1 MQTPSTLQ
9 IVVMAATL
17 ISSAAALAKRAKMPL
32 PAQAGSADA
41 YQDAKHK
48 RSNYATLGFLCLAIF
63 ASIFLSLLRESQV
76 GAVQAAARVNILG
89 LSVASSVVTVWIV
102 IGVVIL
108 LAVLARILV
117 IPHFKEAPKGVQTV
131 LEASVSATDKVAG
144 AGKRMPGH
152 FKKHKRF
159 YSITLAILAAEVI
172 LGLLLSMA
180 PSQPRELTVE
190 LSPPRVDLFG
200 FSVSST
206 VLVAWIIIA
215 VLLIGAA
222 IIRFALIPRFKETPR
237 GLQNVLELMVSE
249 MSKFTRE
256 RLGHENEGLSVYF
269 FAIAALFL
277 GSAVVELFGFRPPTT
292 DLTMAFSYAMITF
305 ILINYY
311 GIRKKGLG
319 GRLKTFL
326 QPMPAMAPFKLLS
339 DIAVPVS
346 LAGRLAGNMLGG
358 MIVVDLLYYALGT
371 FSVGIPAVLGLFFD
385 AFHPLIQFFIFIN
398 LSLTFIGEAME

>member
-1 MQTPSTLQ
+1 
-9 IVVMAATL
+9 
-17 ISSAAALAKRAKMPL
+17 MPL
-32 PAQAGSADA
+32 PVQAADTDA
-41 YQDAKHK
+41 YLDAKHK
-48 RSNYATLGFLCLAIF
+48 RSNYATLGLLCLAIF
-63 ASIFLSLLRESQV
+63 ASIFLSLLRERQTGTV
-76 GAVQAAARVNILG
+76 HAAATRVNILG

-102 IGVVIL
+102 IGVVVL
-108 LAVLARILV
+108 LAVLARIFL

-131 LEASVSATDKVAG
+131 LEASVGATDKVAG
-144 AGKRMPGH
+144 AGKRLPGH

-159 YSITLAILAAEVI
+159 YSITMAILAAEVV
-172 LGLLLSMA
+172 LGLLLSLA
-180 PSQPRELTVE
+180 PSEPRKLTVE

-222 IIRFALIPRFKETPR
+222 IIRIAVIPRFKETPR

-249 MSKFTRE
+249 MSKFTKE

-277 GSAVVELFGFRPPTT
+277 GSAVVELFGIRPPTT

-311 GIRKKGLG
+311 GIRKKGFG

-346 LAGRLAGNMLGG
+346 LAGRLAGQHAGRHDRGG
-358 MIVVDLLYYALGT
+358 S
-371 FSVGIPAVLGLFFD
+371 SVISRWVR
-385 AFHPLIQFFIFIN
+385 
-398 LSLTFIGEAME
+398 SR